1 MITPQTNITLAEMAE
16 RLKAFSSFAI
26 CGHVN
31 PDGDCLGSEL
41 ALAHALKSQG
51 KSVVCLLAKPEP
63 IPHNLKFLPG
73 SEWLVYPDSCTE
85 TPECFIG
92 VDVPTA
98 DRLGEAAE
106 VLKKASAS
114 FTIDHH
120 ASETTYAEQVY
131 VDPDSPS
138 ASMIVWELVSKMSAQ
153 SKEAAQCALTGVIT
167 DTGRFAHQNTTPGAF
182 LAAAS
187 MMEQGADPTI
197 IAREFFQNRRVQSI
211 RLEQVMFSHMRLSQN
226 GTFAHSWLS
235 NADFAECDA
244 VKADAEPFID
254 SLRDIEGV
262 RVALIL
268 KENSDGTVRGSLR
281 AKDSTNVAQ
290 IAKHYGGGGHVAAA
304 GFTYKGSL
312 EDAVHEVPG
321 FVCST
326 CFGGKA
332 H

>member
-16 RLKAFSSFAI
+16 QLKAHSSFAI

-41 ALAHALKSQG
+41 ALAHALKSLG

-63 IPHNLKFLPG
+63 VPHNLKFLPG
-73 SEWLVYPDSCTE
+73 SEWLVYPESCNDA
-85 TPECFIG
+85 PECFIG
-92 VDVPTA
+92 VDVPTS
-98 DRLGEAAE
+98 DRLGEAE
-106 VLKKASAS
+106 RFLKKAAAS

-120 ASETTYAEQVY
+120 ASDTTYAEHVY

-138 ASMIVWELVSKMSAQ
+138 ASMIVWELICKMAAR
-153 SKEAAQCALTGVIT
+153 SKESAQCALTGVVT

-182 LAAAS
+182 LAAAN

-211 RLEQVMFSHMRLSQN
+211 RLEQLMFSHMELRQN
-226 GTFAHSWLS
+226 GAFAYSWLS
-235 NADFAECDA
+235 NDDFVECNA

-262 RVALIL
+262 QVALIL

-281 AKDSTNVAQ
+281 AKYSTNVAQ
-290 IAKHYGGGGHVAAA
+290 LARHYGGGGHVAAA

-312 EDAVHEVPG
+312 EEAIQEVPN
-321 FVCST
+321 FVISS
-326 CFGGKA
+326 CFGGEA
-332 H
+332 

>member
-16 RLKAFSSFAI
+16 QLMAFSSFAI

-51 KSVVCLLAKPEP
+51 KSVVCLLAKPEA
-63 IPHNLKFLPG
+63 IPHNLEFLPG
-73 SEWLVYPDSCTE
+73 SEWLIYPESCPDA
-85 TPECFIG
+85 PECFIG

-98 DRLGEAAE
+98 ERLGEAAE
-106 VLKKASAS
+106 LLKKASAS

-120 ASETTYAEQVY
+120 ASESTYAEKVY

-138 ASMIVWELVSKMSAQ
+138 ASMIVWDLICKMSAQ
-153 SKEAAQCALTGVIT
+153 SKEAALCALTGVIT

-182 LAAAS
+182 LAAAN

-197 IAREFFQNRRVQSI
+197 IAREFFQNRRLQSI
-211 RLEQVMFSHMRLSQN
+211 RLEQVMYSHMNLCEQ
-226 GTFAHSWLS
+226 GAFAYSWLANS
-235 NADFAECDA
+235 DFTTCDA

-262 RVALIL
+262 QVALIL

-290 IAKHYGGGGHVAAA
+290 IARHYDGGGHVAAA

-312 EDAVHEVPG
+312 KEAIKEVPDFISSSC
-321 FVCST
+321 FV
-326 CFGGKA
+326 GKA
-332 H
+332 

>member
-1 MITPQTNITLAEMAE
+1 MITPQTNITLDEIAEE
-16 RLKAFSSFAI
+16 LKAYSSFAI

-41 ALAHALKSQG
+41 ALAHALEALG

-63 IPHNLKFLPG
+63 IPHNLAFLPG
-73 SEWLVYPDSCTE
+73 ADRFVYPQDCKE
-85 TPECFIG
+85 APDCFIG

-98 DRLGEAAE
+98 DRLGQAAS
-106 VLKKASAS
+106 VLEQAKTSY
-114 FTIDHH
+114 TIDHH
-120 ASETTYAEQVY
+120 ANESTYAQKVY

-138 ASMIVWELVSKMSAQ
+138 ASMIVWELISIMSAQ

-187 MMEQGADPTI
+187 MMEYGADPTV
-197 IAREFFQNRRVQSI
+197 IAREFFQNRRIQSI
-211 RLEQVMFSHMRLSQN
+211 RLEQVMYSHMALAEN
-226 GTFAHSWLS
+226 GRFAYSWLS
-235 NADFAECDA
+235 NADFAESNA

-262 RVALIL
+262 QVALIL
-268 KENSDGTVRGSLR
+268 KENADGSVRGSLR
-281 AKDSTNVAQ
+281 AKDSTNVAE
-290 IAKHYGGGGHVAAA
+290 IARHYGGGGHVAAA
-304 GFTYKGSL
+304 GFTFNGLL
-312 EDAVHEVPG
+312 EDSLREVPEY
-321 FVCST
+321 VCAS

-332 H
+332 